1 MLSRVA
7 ENLYWMARYLERA
20 EDMGR
25 FISSVNLVL
34 LDLPRGTRFGW
45 DILLQ
50 VAGEAERF
58 GELYGQPTEIAIMR
72 FLIADSRNPSS
83 LISCVHQ
90 ARENCRTFRHL
101 LPGEFWERI
110 NSLFLYV
117 QDGLEKEDIAGDRRA
132 RLDFLNQVIARRHA
146 LVGLLVSSMS
156 QNAAYQFIKLGRNI
170 ERADMGS
177 RIVDV
182 VTAVIPPADQGLKKT
197 VYQSLWVAV
206 LRSMSAL
213 EMYRQHV
220 AMQIQADRAVEFLL
234 RDSKCPRSVKSCL
247 AEMEIALAYLPNT
260 GVPADGLRR
269 TRRRLDQLMLKGLS
283 PAVLHEYLDQV
294 QRDLA
299 MLHWCIQDTYFWSG
313 RGEVPQP
320 HPLGVQRFTMQA

>member
-20 EDMGR
+20 EDLGR
-25 FISSVNLVL
+25 FINSATLLL
-34 LDLPRGTRFGW
+34 LDLPLGTRFGW

-50 VAGEAERF
+50 ITGEAQRF
-58 GELYGQPTEIAIMR
+58 QQHYGQPNEKAIMR

-83 LISCVHQ
+83 LLSCVHQ
-90 ARENCRTFRHL
+90 ARENCRTFRDL

-117 QDGLEKEDIAGDRRA
+117 QDGLEKENIAEDRRA
-132 RLDFLNQVIARRHA
+132 RLDFLENVIARRHA
-146 LVGLLVSSMS
+146 LVGLLVGSMS

-182 VTAVIPPADQGLKKT
+182 VSAVIPPEDQGMRRT
-197 VYQSLWVAV
+197 VYQSLWVGV
-206 LRSMSAL
+206 LRAMSAL

-220 AMQIQADRAVEFLL
+220 GVQVRSARAVEFLL
-234 RDSKCPRSVKSCL
+234 RDSKCPRSVRSCL
-247 AEMEIALAYLPNT
+247 TDMELALAYLPNA
-260 GVPADGLRR
+260 GIPAEALRR
-269 TRRRLDQLMLKGLS
+269 TRRRLDQLQLKELT

-294 QRDLA
+294 QRDLGV
-299 MLHWCIQDTYFWSG
+299 LHHSIENAYF
-313 RGEVPQP
+313 RVREANDPYP
-320 HPLGVQRFTMQA
+320 HPSPQRFALQA